1 MSEPGNLESQD
12 SSAESGSTELSPTQ
26 LSPRSGRWASIAVS
40 LGALGILWL
49 AFAQLFLSFPVL
61 YDTDSYFH
69 LSVGRLYAEQGLV
82 DELPWARFS
91 ALHEGFGDKEVLF
104 HLFLAPFAAVDAPEV
119 GGRWALAFWNAL
131 VFVVLAAVGH
141 RLAGSWGLLAPLL
154 VYAGSFDFLGRLIR
168 LRPETPALLLFIA
181 AALCVGHGRYRWLG
195 FVAFL
200 FTLSY
205 TAFHALLGLCGLWF
219 LQAAWVRGRIR
230 PAIVLYP
237 LLGSILAL
245 WIHPHFPHNL
255 VIWKIQSLDFFQN
268 KAVLDVG
275 EEIASQPTDVVLGYN
290 LPWLVA
296 MLGILLAAGRGGR
309 LFSHDNPG
317 AHGNPGAHSNPG
329 IDSEPGPEPESSE
342 ATRDALVLAAGVFG
356 VLYLLML
363 RFSTHFLP
371 FATLAIFACTGKPS
385 TWMPLP
391 GRGRLPLVL
400 VLVLALGA
408 GGWRAGNLLSALAA
422 EPADGSREEDW
433 KRFGQSVPPG
443 AKVAAWWGHTQT
455 YTFFAPQAVYLNVL
469 DPVFM
474 AVPYP
479 EIYEAQRQ
487 VFEGLEPDIPRV
499 LVERLDS
506 EFLAASR
513 GHQHPS
519 LFERLRHDP
528 RIVTRYQ
535 GHALLFQ
542 VLPNRNERFV
552 LDWRRVPGGFELPVS
567 ADVPTSDWPSYPLAT
582 NPSIRSLEAYVDAR
596 RFGEQPCVALVH
608 DLQIDPAQTGVRTW
622 ELAPHGPT
630 TLWLD
635 GEPLVST
642 QAGLQ
647 AFLGRGLRVT
657 ADLEPGHHRLTA
669 LTCRGEV
676 IGEGTSPYSG
686 FYLLDL
692 AS

>member
-1 MSEPGNLESQD
+1 MSEPEIEEGLEPSPEQD
-12 SSAESGSTELSPTQ
+12 RKLD
-26 LSPRSGRWASIAVS
+26 RWPPVVIW
-40 LGALGILWL
+40 LGVFGILWL

-69 LSVGRLYAEQGLV
+69 LSVGRLYADHGLV

-91 ALHEGFGDKEVLF
+91 ALYEGFGDKEVLF
-104 HLFLAPFAAVDAPEV
+104 HLFLAPFAAGDSPEV

-131 VFVVLAAVGH
+131 VVVVLAAVGR

-154 VYAGSFDFLGRLIR
+154 VYAGSFDFIGRLIR

-195 FVAFL
+195 FVAFV

-219 LQAAWVRGRIR
+219 LQAAWVRGRIH
-230 PAIVLYP
+230 PAMVLYP
-237 LLGSILAL
+237 LLGAILAL
-245 WIHPHFPHNL
+245 WVHPHFPHNL

-296 MLGILLAAGRGGR
+296 MAAIWLAAGRGGR
-309 LFSHDNPG
+309 LF
-317 AHGNPGAHSNPG
+317 AHGVVPAVERNSDGSPAEPDP
-329 IDSEPGPEPESSE
+329 DSSETDHE
-342 ATRDALVLAAGVFG
+342 ATREATQDALVLAACVFG

-371 FATLAIFACTGKPS
+371 IATLAIFACAGKPS
-385 TWMPLP
+385 KWMPLP

-408 GGWRAGNLLSALAA
+408 GGWRAGHLLSALAA

-455 YTFFAPQAVYLNVL
+455 YTFFAPQGAYLNVL

-479 EIYEAQRQ
+479 EVYEAQRQ
-487 VFEGLEPDIPRV
+487 VFDGLEPDVPKV
-499 LVERLDS
+499 LVEQLDS

-513 GHQHPS
+513 NHRHPS

-528 RIVTRYQ
+528 RVGPRYQ
-535 GHALLFQ
+535 GHSLLFQ
-542 VLPNRNERFV
+542 LLPNRNEGFV
-552 LDWRRVPGGFELPVS
+552 LDWRRVPVGFELPV
-567 ADVPTSDWPSYPLAT
+567 APEAATSDWPQYPLAT
-582 NPSIRSLEAYVDAR
+582 DARVRSVEGYVDAR
-596 RFGEQPCVALVH
+596 RFGDEPCVALVH
-608 DLQIDPAQTGVRTW
+608 DLQIDPGEAGVRTW
-622 ELAPHGPT
+622 ELAPYGPT

-642 QAGLQ
+642 QASLQ
-647 AFLGRGLRVT
+647 AFLGRGLRVS
-657 ADLEPGHHRLTA
+657 ADLEAGGHRLTA

-676 IGEGTSPYSG
+676 IGEGASAYSG
-686 FYLLDL
+686 FYLLDR
-692 AS
+692 AP